1 MVNFKSVVWCLEAIN
16 SIMEYEEAPVEPAI
30 VVSIPTILFR
40 KFSLFD
46 FIFLAVIYRFY
57 ANENERK

>member
-1 MVNFKSVVWCLEAIN
+1 
-16 SIMEYEEAPVEPAI
+16 MEYEEAPVEPAI